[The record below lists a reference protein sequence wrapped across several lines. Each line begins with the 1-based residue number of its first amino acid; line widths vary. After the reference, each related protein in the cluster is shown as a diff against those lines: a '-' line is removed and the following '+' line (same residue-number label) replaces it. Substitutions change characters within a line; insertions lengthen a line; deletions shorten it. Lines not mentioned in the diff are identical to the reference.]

1 MIRHRYSFRNRP
13 PPDVDKLS
21 QMIINSKKIQYF
33 ITHCILILCANQ
45 KYVSIYL
52 NCEQDISV
60 FVLRMKLPAAAKD
73 QQDKCHQVKIDVDQ
87 EVAHDLA
94 SVEHVDEMSTT
105 KYHQPDYM
113 YKSEASYV
121 IEFIRAKYKH
131 CQTTKQGICY
141 IICKTRDLKLSN
153 SARLSYLEE

>member
-1 MIRHRYSFRNRP
+1 
-13 PPDVDKLS
+13 
-21 QMIINSKKIQYF
+21 
-33 ITHCILILCANQ
+33 
-45 KYVSIYL
+45 
-52 NCEQDISV
+52 
-60 FVLRMKLPAAAKD
+60 MKLPTAAKD
-73 QQDKCHQVKIDVDQ
+73 QQDECHQVKIDVDQ

-141 IICKTRDLKLSN
+141 TYLQLGFEIKELIKVIRFWKRIRIQLNQWCIVSFWWPIHVCSNKLELIPVFRFVSH
-153 SARLSYLEE
+153 